1 MRFAINIPPFADA
14 DALVEMAVEA
24 EQAGWDTV
32 MVWDH
37 LQWIASLE
45 LDVHDPWA
53 LLSAM
58 AVRTE
63 QVRLGTCVTPLSRR
77 RPQVV
82 AKQLVTL
89 DHLSGGRALLGAGL
103 GEPPD
108 SDFADFGDDPDPRVR
123 AERLD
128 EALDIVAGLVSGE
141 LVVHGGQHFQVR
153 AHLRPAAVQRPRP
166 PILVAGIAPHRRP
179 LERALRWDGFLP
191 IGAEGPLSPA
201 EVMAYL
207 DGVDRPD
214 GWELLVARHP
224 DHPVA
229 DYAEVGV
236 TCLVEGTW
244 PMGDWVDEFRSRIAA
259 GPPSS

>member
-1 MRFAINIPPFADA
+1 MRFAINIPPFAEVEV
-14 DALVEMAVEA
+14 LVELAVEA
-24 EQAGWDTV
+24 ERAGWDTV
-32 MVWDH
+32 LVWDH

-58 AVRTE
+58 AMTTE
-63 QVRLGTCVTPLSRR
+63 RVRLGTCVTPLSRR

-89 DHLSGGRALLGAGL
+89 DHLSGGRAVLGVGL

-108 SDFADFGDDPDPRVR
+108 SDFADFGDEPDPRIR

-128 EALDIVAGLVSGE
+128 ESLTIIDGLVSGRT
-141 LVVHGGQHFQVR
+141 LDHRGRHFT
-153 AHLRPAAVQRPRP
+153 ATGTLRPPAVQRPRP
-166 PILVAGIAPHRRP
+166 PVLVAGIAPNRRP

-191 IGAEGPLSPA
+191 IGPEGPLTPGQVA
-201 EVMAYL
+201 EHL
-207 DGVDRPD
+207 DGVERPP

-224 DHPVA
+224 DHPVD

-236 TCLVEGTW
+236 TSLIEGTW
-244 PMGDWVDEFRSRIAA
+244 PVGDWVSEFRERVTA
-259 GPPSS
+259 GPPT

>member
-1 MRFAINIPPFADA
+1 MRFAINIPPFTDA
-14 DALVEMAVEA
+14 ATLVDLAVEA
-24 EQAGWDTV
+24 EEAGWDTV

-45 LDVHDPWA
+45 LEVHDPWA

-63 QVRLGTCVTPLSRR
+63 RVRLGTCVTPLSRR

-89 DHLSGGRALLGAGL
+89 DHLSGGRAVLGAGL

-108 SDFADFGDDPDPRVR
+108 SDFADFGDEADARLR
-123 AERLD
+123 GQRLD
-128 EALDIVAGLVSGE
+128 EALEVIGGLVSGE
-141 LVVHGGQHFQVR
+141 PVAHRGRHFRVR
-153 AHLRPAAVQRPRP
+153 ATLRPASIQRPRP
-166 PILVAGIAPHRRP
+166 PVLIAGIAPHRRP

-191 IGAEGPLSPA
+191 IGADGPLSPG
-201 EVMAYL
+201 EVADYL
-207 DGVDRPD
+207 DGTERPD

-224 DHPVA
+224 DHRA
-229 DYAEVGV
+229 DAYAEVGV

-244 PMGDWVDEFRSRIAA
+244 PMGDWVEEFRGRIAA
-259 GPPSS
+259 GPPGP